1 LVQFFESFILFV
13 PHKCSITCDGNGLR
27 NVIQVIL
34 TTTRVSQVYM
44 FLFCYGNVNGENGRN
59 SGASRTT
66 WEGKYGRRTEGPVW
80 GCRRRLHDGIPGRV
94 LSSTTWEVKL
104 PARSRFKTGKG
115 KEGACYGG
123 RRGVSQRSSYGAT
136 PRPRGQNLR

>member
-1 LVQFFESFILFV
+1 MGKTGE
-13 PHKCSITCDGNGLR
+13 
-27 NVIQVIL
+27 
-34 TTTRVSQVYM
+34 TR
-44 FLFCYGNVNGENGRN
+44 
-59 SGASRTT
+59 
-66 WEGKYGRRTEGPVW
+66 GRREPRGKGNMGGAPKGPSGVAVVASTTEY
-80 GCRRRLHDGIPGRV
+80 PGV

-136 PRPRGQNLR
+136 PRP